1 MLVEPVDVQVPEGQG
16 VRLEKLLLVERER
29 DWVWLRFE
37 VVSRAMDWAGR
48 MKR

>member
-29 DWVWLRFE
+29 GIGSGLG
-37 VVSRAMDWAGR
+37 SRWFLERWIGR
-48 MKR
+48 VG

>member
-16 VRLEKLLLVERER
+16 VRLEKLLLVERE
-29 DWVWLRFE
+29 VWFRFE
-37 VVSRAMDWAGR
+37 VVSRAMGWAGR